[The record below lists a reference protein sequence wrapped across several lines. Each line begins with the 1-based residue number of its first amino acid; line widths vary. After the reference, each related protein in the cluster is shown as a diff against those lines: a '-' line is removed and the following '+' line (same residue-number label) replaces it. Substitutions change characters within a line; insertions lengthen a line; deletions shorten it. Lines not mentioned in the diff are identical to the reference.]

1 MSDQLIRVTGRD
13 TRPRS
18 ADQQLRRRARAVIP
32 GGMYGHQSA
41 GPLPPTFPQFMRE
54 GLGARIW
61 DVDGN
66 EYVDLMCSYGPVVLG
81 HRHPAVEAAATAQ
94 AELADCQNG
103 PGAVMVDLAE
113 LLVDT
118 VQHADW
124 AMFAKNG
131 TDATTMCC
139 TIARAHTGR
148 SRILVATGAY
158 HGAAPWCTPRLA
170 GVTTADRANLG
181 YYTFNDLASVQAA
194 VVAAGADLAGIV
206 VSPFKHDAG
215 FDQELVDPEFA
226 RGLREL
232 CTQTGAALIL
242 DDVRCGFRL
251 HLGSSWEPIGVLPDL
266 SAWSKAIANGH
277 PLAAVLGSG
286 AFADA
291 AASIFVTGSFWF
303 SAAAMAA
310 AIATIGALRDESAIE
325 AMDRTGTCLRA
336 GILQQAADR
345 GIAINYTGPAV
356 MPYLTFAGDRG
367 HELASTFAAAAVQA
381 GAYLHP
387 RHNWFISAA
396 MTEADLASAL
406 AATDAGFAAVGE
418 RQASR

>member
-1 MSDQLIRVTGRD
+1 MTDQAQRAAGRD
-13 TRPRS
+13 AGPRS
-18 ADQQLRRRARAVIP
+18 ADEQLRRRARAVIP

-41 GPLPPTFPQFMRE
+41 GPLPAAFPQFMRE
-54 GLGARIW
+54 GRGARVW

-66 EYVDLMCSYGPVVLG
+66 EYVDLMCSYGPVALG
-81 HRHPAVEAAATAQ
+81 HRHPAVEAAAAAQ

-113 LLVDT
+113 LLVGT

-124 AMFAKNG
+124 AIFAKNG
-131 TDATTMCC
+131 TDATTICC

-170 GVTTADRANLG
+170 GVTAADRANLG

-194 VVAAGADLAGIV
+194 IAAAGADLAGIV

-226 RGLREL
+226 RALRDL

-266 SAWSKAIANGH
+266 SAWN
-277 PLAAVLGSG
+277 
-286 AFADA
+286 
-291 AASIFVTGSFWF
+291 
-303 SAAAMAA
+303 
-310 AIATIGALRDESAIE
+310 
-325 AMDRTGTCLRA
+325 
-336 GILQQAADR
+336 
-345 GIAINYTGPAV
+345 
-356 MPYLTFAGDRG
+356 
-367 HELASTFAAAAVQA
+367 
-381 GAYLHP
+381 
-387 RHNWFISAA
+387 
-396 MTEADLASAL
+396 
-406 AATDAGFAAVGE
+406 
-418 RQASR
+418 